1 MFACIDLYRVFPKP
15 LLTFL
20 ATSVLTVTPV
30 LGFAVTSKQT
40 VLAQSLPASGPK
52 ADQLLKEGQT
62 LLINAVSQQALIQFQ
77 QALQL
82 YRQEGNR
89 LGEANAL
96 SGIGDVYYN
105 LGEYPLALKAYGQ
118 AWELYQRLG
127 DRKGGATVLNNIGAI
142 YDAQRQYPE
151 ALKFYEQALK
161 LRREAR
167 DLAGEGITLNNL
179 AGVYLNQGDYDKAL
193 KEYNAALKVRWLMGD
208 RRGEA
213 TTLNNIGFVCH
224 RTAQYHHSQGNLE
237 KTREWYQ
244 SAIEHYQSALA
255 IRRMLGDRVGEAAT
269 LNNLGFVYRNLAQ
282 YPQANEP
289 EAQKASLQEAQR
301 TYLKAAEI
309 YSQLG
314 DRKGEATVLN
324 NLGGVYF
331 SQGQYVEA
339 LKAYERALTAVN
351 ITGDAPE
358 QATTLS
364 NIAFVYRTQADALKT
379 KDSGQEIGR
388 NPVLIE
394 SQRQYLKALD
404 FYQRALTIIQQVGDL
419 KSEGTTLNNIGGIH
433 ISLGRYTD
441 ALQAYNRAL
450 AIYEKLGD
458 LPGQGTTRYNI
469 GVTYARQEKYR
480 EALNAYKRAQLIYEQ
495 LRDIARRDEIRSV
508 IQAIE
513 SQQKAI

>member
-1 MFACIDLYRVFPKP
+1 MNSYRVFPKL
-15 LLTFL
+15 LLTL
-20 ATSVLTVTPV
+20 LTTSVLIVAPV
-30 LGFAVTSKQT
+30 LGVVVTPAQT
-40 VLAQSLPASGPK
+40 VLAQLSPASSTK

-62 LLINAVSQQALIQFQ
+62 LLTSAATRRALMQFQ

-82 YRQEGNR
+82 YRQDGNR

-96 SGIGDVYYN
+96 NGVGDAHYS
-105 LGEYPLALKAYGQ
+105 LGQYQLALKVYSQ
-118 AWELYQRLG
+118 AWEIYQELG

-142 YDAQRQYPE
+142 YDDQRQYSE

-161 LRREAR
+161 LRREAG
-167 DLAGEGITLNNL
+167 DLAGEGTTLNNL

-213 TTLNNIGFVCH
+213 TTLNNIGFVCR
-224 RTAQYHHSQGNLE
+224 RTAQHHQSQGNLE
-237 KTREWYQ
+237 KSREWYQ

-255 IRRMLGDRVGEAAT
+255 IRRMLGDRPGEATT
-269 LNNLGFVYRNLAQ
+269 LNNLGFVYRSLAQ

-289 EAQKASLQEAQR
+289 EAQKASLQEAQQ

-309 YSQLG
+309 YRQLG

-331 SQGQYVEA
+331 SQGQYVDA
-339 LKAYERALTAVN
+339 LKAYERALTAVK

-388 NPVLIE
+388 NPILIE
-394 SQRQYLKALD
+394 AQRQYLKALD
-404 FYQRALTIIQQVGDL
+404 FYQQALAIIQQVGDL
-419 KSEGTTLNNIGGIH
+419 KSEGTTLNNIGGIN
-433 ISLGRYTD
+433 ISLGRYAD
-441 ALQAYNRAL
+441 ALNAYQKAL
-450 AIYEKLGD
+450 AVYEKLGD

-480 EALNAYKRAQLIYEQ
+480 EALSAYKRAQLIYEQ

-513 SQQKAI
+513 NQQKAI